1 MIGSVSAVPAFADV
15 LAAQAGRALTWQDRS
30 QQRGSAMALRR
41 RTTASG
47 LFGSTTD
54 FSVQWRVLLL
64 QQRVRQAGLV
74 AYHGSLAEGLTA
86 LHNGLSTD
94 AVRQDPRLVLDEG
107 IEVFMQI
114 AGELEQL
121 NRSLGHGGPAPAMLA
136 RRDLLLLEV
145 GHWVG
150 GDLGLNAAGQAQ
162 LSVDGQDLIEVA
174 GPAALLYGEGLGRLD
189 AARLASRFIRRGAF
203 SSGPPVC
210 VLRGKIGALLALAA
224 ALPQWLQAS
233 ANSSTAQHDTMGLK
247 DGDALFSL
255 ACEHRLAY
263 QAAAAVQAC
272 LDDDWHSSVGLQLD
286 EGMAQLRPFQRAYGG
301 ATALMSDGAS
311 VIGGL
316 LGVLNQPGDRAWQVE
331 AAGHCA

>member
-114 AGELEQL
+114 AGEL
-121 NRSLGHGGPAPAMLA
+121 H
-136 RRDLLLLEV
+136 
-145 GHWVG
+145 
-150 GDLGLNAAGQAQ
+150 
-162 LSVDGQDLIEVA
+162 
-174 GPAALLYGEGLGRLD
+174 
-189 AARLASRFIRRGAF
+189 
-203 SSGPPVC
+203 
-210 VLRGKIGALLALAA
+210 
-224 ALPQWLQAS
+224 
-233 ANSSTAQHDTMGLK
+233 
-247 DGDALFSL
+247 
-255 ACEHRLAY
+255 
-263 QAAAAVQAC
+263 
-272 LDDDWHSSVGLQLD
+272 
-286 EGMAQLRPFQRAYGG
+286 
-301 ATALMSDGAS
+301 
-311 VIGGL
+311 
-316 LGVLNQPGDRAWQVE
+316 
-331 AAGHCA
+331 